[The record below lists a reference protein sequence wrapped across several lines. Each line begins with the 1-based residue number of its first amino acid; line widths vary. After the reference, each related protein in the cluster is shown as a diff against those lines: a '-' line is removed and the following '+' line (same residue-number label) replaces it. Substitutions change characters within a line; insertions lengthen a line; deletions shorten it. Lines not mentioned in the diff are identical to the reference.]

1 MLQLHYT
8 RGANKMAKKALLVID
23 MQKSLVE
30 DKPFDIDNVVS
41 NIQKLINT
49 CRNNGVEVVYLQHQN
64 PEDEELKKGSDGW
77 QIYNKLKPLCGE
89 KVIDK
94 TYNSGFKNTEL
105 KQYLESRGITDLI
118 LTGMQTEYCFD
129 VTCKVAFEY
138 GYKLTVPEHCNTTF
152 DDEEDNLTGEQIYN
166 FYMYAI
172 WDEIFADIKT
182 CDEVIKDIE
191 E

>member
-1 MLQLHYT
+1 
-8 RGANKMAKKALLVID
+8 MAKKALLVID